1 MKEDPERYMSLSN
14 EIMKAYSE
22 GRVRQ

>member
-1 MKEDPERYMSLSN
+1 MNADPKRYEALMP

-22 GRVRQ
+22 GRVK